1 MERMTFCCPLCG
13 EPLSRQEHRAVCG
26 KGHSFDIAR
35 QGYVHLLPVNRM
47 HAKVPGDSREM
58 VEGRRRFLDGGYY
71 ALFRKELCRLAQRC
85 AGELGAP
92 QGLGLTLCDAGCG
105 EGYYT
110 RGLEEAL
117 PQATICGFDIS
128 KLAVKAAA
136 GRYKSLEWAVASSF
150 AIPLPTAGVQL
161 LTNVFSPLA
170 AEEFARVVAPGG
182 YFLYAVPGER
192 HLYGMKELLY
202 EEPYENPHRET
213 EYPGFQFVERT
224 SVRGEITL
232 PDSQTAMDLFT
243 MTPYYWKTGVEGVRR
258 LEACSGLTTEIAFD
272 FLVYRR
278 E

>member
-1 MERMTFCCPLCG
+1 MENMIFSCPLCG
-13 EPLSRQEHRAVCG
+13 HSLTREEHRAVCP
-26 KGHSFDIAR
+26 KGHSFDVAR
-35 QGYVHLLPVNRM
+35 QGYVHLLPANRM
-47 HAKVPGDSREM
+47 HAKVPGDGREM

-71 ALFRKELCRLAQRC
+71 APFREELCRLVQQC
-85 AGELGAP
+85 AGEWGAP
-92 QGLGLTLCDAGCG
+92 AGEGLTLCDAGCG

-110 RGLEEAL
+110 QGLGETL
-117 PQATICGFDIS
+117 PLARVCGFDIS

-136 GRYKSLEWAVASSF
+136 GRYKSLELAVASSF
-150 AIPLPTAGVQL
+150 AIPLPTGGVQL

-170 AEEFARVVAPGG
+170 EEEFARVVAPGG

-202 EEPYENPHRET
+202 DQPYENPHRET

-224 SVRGEITL
+224 SIRGEITL
-232 PDSQTAMDLFT
+232 PDSRTAMDLFS

-258 LEACSGLTTEIAFD
+258 LEACQGLVTEIAFD

-278 E
+278 V